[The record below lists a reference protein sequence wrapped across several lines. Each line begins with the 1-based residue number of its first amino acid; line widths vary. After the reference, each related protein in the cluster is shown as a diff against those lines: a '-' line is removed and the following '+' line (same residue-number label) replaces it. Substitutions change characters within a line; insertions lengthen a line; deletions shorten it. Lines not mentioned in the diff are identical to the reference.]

1 MENVENEIVT
11 LFQNFADKN
20 AAGEIKEA
28 IKNYIVD
35 NKIVS
40 LDENSLKLML
50 DAVTEGYELA
60 DADTAES
67 TIKIRLID
75 ATNLEVIFDGEV
87 EKVTIIVGNK
97 ESFKKDDP
105 EDNKLKEVLKIGG
118 LVLLGILIGKGTN
131 RYKRWKG
138 KDSINKPFGMDD
150 DDVSAINWFVDKQ
163 NEAWV
168 KNHLVLVID
177 KKYKKP
183 SGYRRK

>member
-1 MENVENEIVT
+1 MNVENEIVT

-40 LDENSLKLML
+40 LDEYSLKLML
-50 DAVTEGYELA
+50 DTVSEGYELA

-75 ATNLEVIFDGEV
+75 ATNLEIISGGEV
-87 EKVTIIVGNK
+87 EKVFIKVT
-97 ESFKKDDP
+97 SKKDNP
-105 EDNKLKEVLKIGG
+105 EGNKLKEVLKIGG

-138 KDSINKPFGMDD
+138 KYTINQPFGMDD
-150 DDVSAINWFVDKQ
+150 DDVSAINWFIGKQ

-177 KKYKKP
+177 KRYKKP

>member
-1 MENVENEIVT
+1 MNVE
-11 LFQNFADKN
+11 LFQYDFADKN
-20 AAGEIKEA
+20 AADEVSAA
-28 IKNYIVD
+28 IKKYIAD
-35 NKIVS
+35 NKIKS
-40 LDENSLKLML
+40 FDENSLKLML
-50 DAVTEGYELA
+50 DAITEGYELA

-67 TIKIRLID
+67 AIRVKLLD
-75 ATNLEVIFDGEV
+75 NKHLEVRVGTEV
-87 EKVTIIVGNK
+87 EKVTIHEK
-97 ESFKKDDP
+97 EKDDP

-138 KDSINKPFGMDD
+138 KYTINQPFGMDD

-177 KKYKKP
+177 KRYKKP

>member
-1 MENVENEIVT
+1 MNVENEIVT

-20 AAGEIKEA
+20 AAGEIEEA

-35 NKIVS
+35 NKIIS

-50 DAVTEGYELA
+50 DSVAEGYELA

-67 TIKIRLID
+67 TIKVTLLD
-75 ATNLEVIFDGEV
+75 SKHLEVRVGTEV
-87 EKVTIIVGNK
+87 EKVTICEK
-97 ESFKKDDP
+97 EDKVEEDP
-105 EDNKLKEVLKIGG
+105 DTNKLIKGVLIAGG
-118 LVLLGILIGKGTN
+118 LVLLGIIIGKKTG

-138 KDSINKPFGMDD
+138 NYSIEKPFGMDD
-150 DDVSAINWFVDKQ
+150 DDISAINWFVNKQ

-168 KNHLVLVID
+168 KNHLVLAID
-177 KKYKKP
+177 KRYKKP